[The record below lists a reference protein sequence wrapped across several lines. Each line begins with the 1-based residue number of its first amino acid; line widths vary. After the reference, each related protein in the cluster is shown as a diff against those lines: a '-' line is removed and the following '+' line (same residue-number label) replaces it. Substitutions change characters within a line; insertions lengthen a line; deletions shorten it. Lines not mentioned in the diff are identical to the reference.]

1 VFFDERRL
9 WKFITHQQ
17 EMRNEKVVMVV
28 VVVARIVVVGQ
39 NLMRLR

>member
-1 VFFDERRL
+1 MEVHH
-9 WKFITHQQ
+9 TST
-17 EMRNEKVVMVV
+17 RNEKEVMVV